1 MTSGT
6 RNQPEKANVTL
17 EEMEEANQI
26 VAGVHSLLKNE
37 VEPGVTTLE
46 LDELAEEYIRDQDAT
61 PLFKGYRGFPK
72 SITTSLND
80 EIVHGIPSEDVIVDD
95 GDIVSID
102 VGARIHGACGDSAMS
117 IGVGSVSA
125 KVQKLL
131 DVTQKALYQGIK
143 QVQTGNKMGAVGQ
156 AIEDYVK
163 PYGFGIVRDWAGH
176 FIGHEMHLDPKIPNY
191 GPADRGP
198 VLDTGMFMAIE
209 PMVNLGTHKGE
220 LLDDGWTVRTKDRS
234 LSAHFEHTVAVTDD
248 GPKILSKR
256 DDEVLL

>member
-1 MTSGT
+1 M
-6 RNQPEKANVTL
+6 PEPAQVTL
-17 EEMEEANQI
+17 EEMQAANEI
-26 VAGVHSLLKNE
+26 VAGVHTLMQEE
-37 VEPGVTTLE
+37 VRPGVTTEE
-46 LDELAEEYIRDQDAT
+46 LDKMAEEYIRDHDAS
-61 PLFKGYRGFPK
+61 PIFKGYRGFPK
-72 SITTSLND
+72 TLCTSINE
-80 EIVHGIPSEDVIVDD
+80 EIVHGIPSEDVVIED

-102 VGARIHGACGDSAMS
+102 VGARIHGACGDSAQS

-131 DVTQKALYQGIK
+131 DVTRKALYKGIQQAK
-143 QVQTGNKMGAVGQ
+143 AGNRMGEVGQ
-156 AIEDYVK
+156 AIEDYVS

-198 VLDTGMFMAIE
+198 TLEPGMFMAIE

-220 LLDDGWTVRTKDRS
+220 VLDDGWTVVTKDRS

-248 GPKILSKR
+248 GPRILSKR
-256 DDEVLL
+256 EDEVLL